1 MELLP
6 DELYLQLEIQDPYGP
21 HLNGRELPDTEI
33 KVWLKYF
40 LTGGSWTW
48 YAVSASRDPDTG
60 DVQFFGLVVG
70 LETEFGYFW
79 LSEIKAVSNAF
90 GLGVE
95 RDLYWDPITLAELKG
110 RLGL

>member
-6 DELYLQLEIQDPYGP
+6 DELYLKLEIQDPYGP
-21 HLNGRELPDTEI
+21 HLNGRELPEDEI
-33 KVWLKYF
+33 KVWVKFF
-40 LTGGSWTW
+40 LTGSNWTW

-60 DVQFFGLVVG
+60 DVQFFGLVQG

-79 LSEIKAVSNAF
+79 LSELQSVKTGL

-95 RDLYWDPITLAELKG
+95 RDLYWEPITLAELKA
-110 RLGL
+110 RLGI